1 MGSISRHSA
10 QVTAKNSI
18 KIRSRC
24 FGTETETNVGT
35 ESGSA
40 EGVIST
46 LACNVGAGITARV
59 DGEHAVTRIMNIA
72 INGRNFRNIW
82 FQQ

>member
-24 FGTETETNVGT
+24 FGIEAETDVGT
-35 ESGSA
+35 EAGSA

-46 LACNVGAGITARV
+46 LACNVGAGITAGV
-59 DGEHAVTRIMNIA
+59 DGEHAVTKMINITA
-72 INGRNFRNIW
+72 NGMDF
-82 FQQ
+82 